1 MDIYKTYD
9 DIETIIKTQTY
20 LLLKY
25 ISEKEKLNF
34 KDLCKKYLHKKYT
47 SEKEFKNILE
57 LHIPLT

>member
-25 ISEKEKLNF
+25 ISEKEK
-34 KDLCKKYLHKKYT
+34 T
-47 SEKEFKNILE
+47 
-57 LHIPLT
+57 